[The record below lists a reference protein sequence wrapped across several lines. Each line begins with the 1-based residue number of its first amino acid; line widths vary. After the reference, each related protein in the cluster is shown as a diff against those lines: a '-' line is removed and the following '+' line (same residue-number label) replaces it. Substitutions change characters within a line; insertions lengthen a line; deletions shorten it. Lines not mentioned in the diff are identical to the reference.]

1 MYASFVNLLDS
12 KAILLKQK
20 HIFDKAP
27 LEKGYKDYGVFP
39 QHALLQMG
47 RHLNDIEAVFQA
59 GSISNLP
66 KEERK
71 QMLLEAACQ

>member
-1 MYASFVNLLDS
+1 M
-12 KAILLKQK
+12 
-20 HIFDKAP
+20 
-27 LEKGYKDYGVFP
+27 
-39 QHALLQMG
+39 
-47 RHLNDIEAVFQA
+47 NDIEAVFQA